1 MHIGLT
7 YDLQTDPTDPRQ
19 AEFDPPQTLRA
30 LDAAL
35 RELGHT
41 VHRLG
46 NAEQLIAAPWRLQHV
61 ELVFNLAEGRH
72 GRCREAW
79 VPILLEHWGVPFVGS
94 GSASQI
100 LGLDKVM
107 SKRLAQASGVATPRW
122 VMVDHVDAIDPHQL
136 PEFPLIV
143 KPRHE
148 GSGLGID
155 AGAVVHDVVS
165 LRRRVAWLMAT
176 WPQPCLIESFIPFGE
191 LTVFLLGNRPPLAL
205 PAIQRPL
212 DPVSRLSCHVAG
224 HGAGGWFCPVELTPS
239 LDAEAKRIAVTM
251 FETLRCRDM
260 ARVDLRVDD
269 RGVPYFLEINPL
281 PSFDPEGSVGLI
293 AECRGTTYTHLIGQI
308 LDAARLRLGFST
320 TATRGITNHQIPITK

>member
-1 MHIGLT
+1 MQIGLT
-7 YDLQTDPTDPRQ
+7 YDLQTDPTDVRQ
-19 AEFDPPQTLRA
+19 AEFDPPRTLNA
-30 LDAAL
+30 LEAAL

-61 ELVFNLAEGRH
+61 ELVFNLAEGHH

-79 VPILLEHWGVPFVGS
+79 VPMLLEQWGVPFVGS
-94 GSASQI
+94 GPASQI

-176 WPQPCLIESFIPFGE
+176 WPQPCLVESFIPFGE
-191 LTVFLLGNRPPLAL
+191 LTVFLIGNHPPLAL

-224 HGAGGWFCPVELTPS
+224 HGAGGWFCPVELAPS
-239 LDAEAKRIAVTM
+239 LDAEAKCMAVTM

-260 ARVDLRVDD
+260 ARVDLRVDEQG
-269 RGVPYFLEINPL
+269 RLYFLEMNPL
-281 PSFDPEGSVGLI
+281 PSFDPDGSVGLL
-293 AECRGTTYTHLIGQI
+293 ADYLGATYTQLIGQI
-308 LDAARLRLGFST
+308 LQAAILRLGLPLRARPAAS
-320 TATRGITNHQIPITK
+320 AAAV